1 MKVGLV
7 SHYAAAK
14 RPYRGIGEGKQIY
27 RAMIWT
33 LAMALGLILLA
44 VWLPARE
51 DGHIDR
57 NWHPTATS
65 QPQLGGF
72 WPFSRNCSKS
82 YHRDLKSIT
91 KKLMTAAFAT
101 ADKNKSGYLEFEEVV
116 DMMHV
121 FYYMSRL
128 DMIDY
133 LIEDLPEEQANA
145 TATALAKEYFGN
157 VTNATYQEEA
167 KAFIQKT
174 DLDNDGRLSRKE
186 MELSMSE
193 LTKEFDSNHITA
205 EHFIYYL
212 SYFVGTL
219 YRNGMLDGDALGET
233 QVMQILDSTSDPK
246 EAVGAIMSYIKAL
259 KKSRKA

>member
-101 ADKNKSGYLEFEEVV
+101 ADKNKSGYLEVTRLSL
-116 DMMHV
+116 
-121 FYYMSRL
+121 FYYHKAADTTCASAHRMNYHSR
-128 DMIDY
+128 I
-133 LIEDLPEEQANA
+133 A
-145 TATALAKEYFGN
+145 TTHVYISAYTAATHGLRGLEK
-157 VTNATYQEEA
+157 
-167 KAFIQKT
+167 
-174 DLDNDGRLSRKE
+174 
-186 MELSMSE
+186 
-193 LTKEFDSNHITA
+193 
-205 EHFIYYL
+205 
-212 SYFVGTL
+212 
-219 YRNGMLDGDALGET
+219 
-233 QVMQILDSTSDPK
+233 
-246 EAVGAIMSYIKAL
+246 
-259 KKSRKA
+259 